1 MRYGRATVGDVAGGR
16 KVVGFSYPVGLLESK
31 KADLLNAYRGGNIE
45 VVGIDVSVFL
55 MGSECEGR

>member
-1 MRYGRATVGDVAGGR
+1 VGDVAGGR